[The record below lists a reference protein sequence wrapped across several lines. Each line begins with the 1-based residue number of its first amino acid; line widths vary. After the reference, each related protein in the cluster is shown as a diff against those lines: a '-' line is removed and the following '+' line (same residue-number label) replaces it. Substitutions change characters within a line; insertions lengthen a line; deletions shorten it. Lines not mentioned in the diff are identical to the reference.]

1 MTYYNTV
8 RDKAVPIDFEVSRR
22 LKSFLDNGVTCATK
36 TFEIINDV
44 NSRTENVASDKHSLL
59 NVDCGFTSYLKYPTN
74 DKTDDKEKNSDC
86 FVDPTTTTM
95 RMDEFG
101 HYDYQTQKF
110 ELNALVMFYSQFLHS
125 LLAARDIDCF
135 QIKDASGTVAESR
148 VENASSVHLTKQ
160 IHSLNK
166 FHDNETPDDNETPV
180 KWSEKWCE
188 FSIAYDDNTWVSIK
202 FFNPSFPTKQKYGD
216 SSVFGFRVSVKHSGK
231 LDRIMGETTT

>member
-1 MTYYNTV
+1 M
-8 RDKAVPIDFEVSRR
+8 
-22 LKSFLDNGVTCATK
+22 
-36 TFEIINDV
+36 V
-44 NSRTENVASDKHSLL
+44 NQASDKHSLL

-148 VENASSVHLTKQ
+148 VENASSVHLTQQ
-160 IHSLNK
+160 IQFLNK
-166 FHDNETPDDNETPV
+166 FHDNETP
-180 KWSEKWCE
+180 EKWCE

-202 FFNPSFPTKQKYGD
+202 FFNPSFPTKQEYGD

>member
-74 DKTDDKEKNSDC
+74 DKTDDKAKNSDC

-101 HYDYQTQKF
+101 HYDYQTNKF

-148 VENASSVHLTKQ
+148 VENASSVHLTQQ
-160 IHSLNK
+160 IQFLNK
-166 FHDNETPDDNETPV
+166 FHDNETP
-180 KWSEKWCE
+180 EKWCE